1 MKEQKIPITKILYKD
16 VEVAEMLGIS
26 QQMVHKLVRNG
37 ALAEPCRIS
46 SKAIRWHVDD
56 INQYIDT
63 IYKNSRLTGEP
74 T

>member
-1 MKEQKIPITKILYKD
+1 MKEQKIPITKIFYKD

-26 QQMVHKLVRNG
+26 RQMVHKLVRNG
-37 ALAEPCRIS
+37 ALARPCRLS

-63 IYKNSRLTGEP
+63 VYTKSLPAGEAI
-74 T
+74 